1 MLRKSRRPTI
11 SPPRRSPCS
20 KVTAQENCIIPERN
34 QSRIESVNSSFLRRH
49 KCRSPALLV
58 AKSPTL
64 TTCHET
70 EHTDFRSRRLNFCL
84 NLTQNRR
91 LAAELFRI
99 KVRPTESFKARTS
112 QISFQKFGY
121 FGTECLR
128 IEPPHST
135 QGLFSPKAMTGVLLL

>member
-34 QSRIESVNSSFLRRH
+34 QSRIETVNSSFLRRH

-64 TTCHET
+64 TTRRET
-70 EHTDFRSRRLNFCL
+70 EQTDFGSRHLIFCL
-84 NLTQNRR
+84 NLTRKRR
-91 LAAELFRI
+91 PEIFRI
-99 KVRPTESFKARTS
+99 KVRPTESVKARTS
-112 QISFQKFGY
+112 HWKGFAAPNFIPFGVWV
-121 FGTECLR
+121 C
-128 IEPPHST
+128 
-135 QGLFSPKAMTGVLLL
+135 VLLYCICAL